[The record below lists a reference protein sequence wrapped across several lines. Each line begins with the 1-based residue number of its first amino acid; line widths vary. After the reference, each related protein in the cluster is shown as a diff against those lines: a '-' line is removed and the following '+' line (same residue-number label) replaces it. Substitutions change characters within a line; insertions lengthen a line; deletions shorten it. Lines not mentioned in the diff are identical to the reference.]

1 MTLRTFFLFIFIT
14 GCYVSV
20 AQDQQ
25 QGLKILAK
33 TKKEGIWLRWAPEN
47 AAIWQMGNQ
56 YGYKVERFTLLPNGE
71 LLSNTPVI
79 LTNIPLKPLP
89 LKDLELLSQTAEDA
103 EVLGELI
110 YGEKPGKALSMDNP
124 LGMLAKSQE
133 LENRFGMALLISDM
147 STQIAEAAGLFFKD
161 STAVKGSKYI
171 YRISLAAQAQGA
183 QIAPAVVVV
192 EAAEEIPLI
201 QPKDLKAEFAD
212 RSVTLNWQTLTHKGI
227 YSAYYI
233 EKSTDGKKFN
243 RITDLPYVH
252 MSEQLVSTTAYY
264 VDSLEKNQQK
274 YYYRTQG
281 ITPFGEIGPYSNIIN
296 GEGKEN
302 LAGLL
307 ILRSAKAL
315 EKKKAMLT
323 WEFPKEKEAHI
334 TGFKLSRSSS
344 PDGPFKD
351 THKKLLATTK
361 RDHTDQIEFYNSY
374 YVISAIDKSGAEMA
388 RSLPFLLQVEDNDP
402 PAIPT
407 AIKGSIDTS
416 GRVSIYWKPNTD
428 ADLLGYRVFKAN
440 KAEDEFVEI
449 SKEIIK
455 EPLFDD
461 VVNINVLDKKIYYKV
476 IAVDLNYNT
485 SNYSSFV
492 ELSRPDII
500 PPAPPAFTS
509 AEIKDGAVVMQWINS
524 VSEDAVTYTLS
535 RVSQSDT
542 GSTLLATWEASK
554 PKDSFI
560 DKSIE
565 LGKSYR
571 YKLTVTD
578 STGNKNSASSKETFF
593 ETGFRQALSGLEALE
608 DREQK
613 VINLRWKN
621 SAQVEKCIIYRKKN
635 DGQFSIYQ
643 TLPGNIESF
652 TDKGIRISNT
662 YSYKIQLIK
671 AGGLRTMLSKE
682 AKVVY

>member
-14 GCYVSV
+14 GFYASF

-25 QGLKILAK
+25 QGIKILVKA
-33 TKKEGIWLRWAPEN
+33 KKEGIWLRWAPEN

-124 LGMLAKSQE
+124 LGMLANSQE
-133 LENRFGMALLISDM
+133 LENRFGMALLVSDM
-147 STQIAEAAGLFFKD
+147 STQVAEAAGLFFKD
-161 STAVKGSKYI
+161 SSAVKDSKYI

-183 QIAPAVVVV
+183 QIEPAVAVV
-192 EAAEEIPLI
+192 EATDEAPLI
-201 QPKDLKAEFAD
+201 QPKDLKANFSD
-212 RSVTLNWQTLTHKGI
+212 KSVTLNWQTLTHKGV

-233 EKSTDGKKFN
+233 EKSTDGKKFD

-252 MSEQLVSTTAYY
+252 MSEQLISTTAYY

-274 YYYRTQG
+274 YYYRIQG
-281 ITPFGEIGPYSNIIN
+281 ITPFGEIGPYSDIVS

-315 EKKKAMLT
+315 GNKKALLT

-344 PDGPFKD
+344 PDGPYKD
-351 THKKLLATTK
+351 THKKLLAISK
-361 RDHTDQIEFYNSY
+361 REHTDQVEFYNSY

-388 RSLPFLLQVEDNDP
+388 HSLPFLLQIEDNDP
-402 PAIPT
+402 PAVPT
-407 AIKGSIDTS
+407 ALKGSVDTN
-416 GRVSIYWKPNTD
+416 GVTNIYWKPNTD
-428 ADLLGYRVFKAN
+428 NDLLGYRVFKAN
-440 KAEDEFVEI
+440 KAEDEFIEV
-449 SKEIIK
+449 SKEILP
-455 EPLFDD
+455 EPQFED
-461 VVNINVLDKKIYYKV
+461 VVNIVVLDKKIYYKV
-476 IAVDLNYNT
+476 VAVDQNYNT
-485 SNYSSFV
+485 SDYSSHL

-500 PPAPPAFTS
+500 PPAPPAFTTV
-509 AEIKDGAVVMQWINS
+509 EIKGTAVVLQWINS
-524 VSEDAVTYTLS
+524 VSEDAVSYTLS
-535 RVSQSDT
+535 RASQSDT
-542 GSTLLATWEASK
+542 GSTIVATWGANK
-554 PKDSFI
+554 PKNSFI

-565 LGKSYR
+565 LGMSYR
-571 YKLTVTD
+571 YYLTAAD
-578 STGNKNSASSKETFF
+578 STGNKSYASSREVFF
-593 ETGFRQALSGLEALE
+593 ETGFRKSVSNLAASA
-608 DREQK
+608 DRYK
-613 VINLRWKN
+613 KTINLQWKN
-621 SAQVEKCIIYRKKN
+621 DSLVEKCIIYRKKN

-643 TLPGNIESF
+643 TLAGNIESF
-652 TDKGIRISNT
+652 TDKNIQISNT